1 MITQSMSII
10 QVEPALLFDSNIYL
24 VVGSERTALID
35 TGTGFAV
42 NSTID
47 SIKKGL
53 AGRKLDLIILTHRH
67 YDHVGGLRA
76 IIKEFSP
83 ELYAGP
89 EDAAPLREGDSE
101 STLGTKFGGSID
113 AMDVIDFREGDKL
126 DLGGHVLTPIYTPG
140 HTIGSICVLD
150 EVTKAL
156 FSGDTVFV
164 DGVGNT
170 MHPTGSD
177 KMLIESL
184 KKLSTLQF
192 DGLYPGHG
200 PVVQKDGTRFVVK
213 GLAQMGVKI

>member
-1 MITQSMSII
+1 MSIV
-10 QVEPALLFDSNIYL
+10 QVEPALLFDSNMYVIM
-24 VVGSERTALID
+24 GSERTALID

-42 NSTID
+42 NATID
-47 SIKKGL
+47 SIRKIL
-53 AGRKLDLIILTHRH
+53 DGRPLDIVILTHRH
-67 YDHVGGLRA
+67 YDHVGGLKG

-83 ELYAGP
+83 KLYAGP

-113 AMDVIDFREGDKL
+113 PMDVIDFREGDKL
-126 DLGGHVLTPIYTPG
+126 DLGGHVLSPIYTPG

-150 EVTKAL
+150 EVSGSL

-170 MHPTGSD
+170 THPTGSD

-184 KKLSTLQF
+184 RRLDGMQF
-192 DGLYPGHG
+192 NGLYPGHG
-200 PVVQKDGTRFVVK
+200 PAVGKDGHRFVEK
-213 GLAQMGVKI
+213 GLRMMGV

>member
-1 MITQSMSII
+1 MSIT
-10 QVEPALLFDSNIYL
+10 QVEPALLFDSNMYL
-24 VVGSERTALID
+24 IVGSERTALID

-42 NSTID
+42 DATID
-47 SIKKGL
+47 SLKKHLG
-53 AGRKLDLIILTHRH
+53 GRKLDIVILTHRH
-67 YDHVGGLRA
+67 YDHVGGLRG

-83 ELYAGP
+83 VLYAGP

-113 AMDVIDFREGDKL
+113 PMGVIDFCEGDRI
-126 DLGGHVLTPIYTPG
+126 DLGGHVLRSIYTPG

-150 EVTKAL
+150 EVTGSL

-170 MHPTGSD
+170 THPTGSE

-184 KKLSTLQF
+184 KKINDMQF
-192 DGLYPGHG
+192 NGLYPGHG
-200 PVVQKDGTRFVVK
+200 PFVTKDGHRFVEK
-213 GLAQMGVKI
+213 GLRLMGI

>member
-1 MITQSMSII
+1 MSII
-10 QVEPALLFDSNIYL
+10 QIEPALLFDSNMYL
-24 VVGSERTALID
+24 VIGSERTVLID

-47 SIKKGL
+47 SLKKGL
-53 AGRKLDLIILTHRH
+53 NGRSLDAVILTHRH

-83 ELYAGP
+83 KLYAGP
-89 EDAAPLREGDSE
+89 DDAKPLREGDSD

-113 AMDVIDFREGDKL
+113 PMDVIDFREGDRI
-126 DLGGHVLTPIYTPG
+126 DLGGHVLTPLYTPG

-150 EVTKAL
+150 EVSGSL

-170 MHPTGSD
+170 THPTGSE

-184 KKLSTLQF
+184 KRLNGIEF

-200 PVVQKDGTRFVVK
+200 PFVTKDGKRFVEK
-213 GLAQMGVKI
+213 GLRMMGV

>member
-1 MITQSMSII
+1 MSIV
-10 QVEPALLFDSNIYL
+10 QLEPALLFDSNMFL
-24 VVGSERTALID
+24 VIGSDRTALID

-42 NSTID
+42 DATIR
-47 SIKKGL
+47 SIKKEL
-53 AGRKLDLIILTHRH
+53 AGRKLDIVILTHRH

-83 ELYAGP
+83 MLYAGP
-89 EDAAPLREGDSE
+89 DDAEPLRRGDSD

-113 AMDVIDFREGDKL
+113 AMDVIDLHEGDRL
-126 DLGGHVLTPIYTPG
+126 DLGGHVLSPIYTPG

-150 EVTKAL
+150 EVSGSL

-170 MHPTGSD
+170 IHPTGSE
-177 KMLIESL
+177 KMLIDSL
-184 KKLSTLQF
+184 IKLKGIEF

-200 PVVQKDGTRFVVK
+200 PVVTKDGHRFVDK
-213 GLAQMGVKI
+213 GLKMMGA

>member
-1 MITQSMSII
+1 MSII
-10 QVEPALLFDSNIYL
+10 QIEPALLFDSNMYIII
-24 VVGSERTALID
+24 GSERTALID
-35 TGTGFAV
+35 TGTGFKV
-42 NSTID
+42 DSTID
-47 SIKKGL
+47 SIKDVLG
-53 AGRKLDLIILTHRH
+53 GRKLDIVILTHRH
-67 YDHVGGLRA
+67 YDHVGGLRG

-83 ELYAGP
+83 ALYAGP
-89 EDAAPLREGDSE
+89 DDAKPLREGDSD

-113 AMDVIDFREGDKL
+113 AMDVTDFCEGDKL
-126 DLGGHVLTPIYTPG
+126 DLGGHVLTPFYTPG

-150 EVTKAL
+150 ETTGSM

-170 MHPTGSD
+170 IHPTGSE

-184 KKLSTLQF
+184 KKLSTIQF

-200 PVVQKDGTRFVVK
+200 PAVQKDGMKYVVK

>member
-1 MITQSMSII
+1 MSII
-10 QVEPALLFDSNIYL
+10 QIEPALLFDSNMYL
-24 VVGSERTALID
+24 IIGSERTVLID

-47 SIKKGL
+47 SLKKGL
-53 AGRKLDLIILTHRH
+53 DGRPLDAVILTHRH

-83 ELYAGP
+83 KLYAGP
-89 EDAAPLREGDSE
+89 DDAKPLREGDSD

-113 AMDVIDFREGDKL
+113 PMEVIDFREGDRIN
-126 DLGGHVLTPIYTPG
+126 LGGHVLTPIYTPG

-150 EVTKAL
+150 EVSGSL

-170 MHPTGSD
+170 THPTGSE
-177 KMLIESL
+177 KLLIESL
-184 KKLSTLQF
+184 RRLNRIEF
-192 DGLYPGHG
+192 NGLYPGHG
-200 PVVQKDGTRFVVK
+200 PFVTKDGKRFVEK
-213 GLAQMGVKI
+213 GLRMMGV

>member
-1 MITQSMSII
+1 MSIVQI
-10 QVEPALLFDSNIYL
+10 EPALLFDSNMYVII
-24 VVGSERTALID
+24 GSERTALID
-35 TGTGFAV
+35 TGTGFKV
-42 NSTID
+42 DSTIE
-47 SIKKGL
+47 SIKEILG
-53 AGRKLDLIILTHRH
+53 GRKLDMVILTHRH
-67 YDHVGGLRA
+67 YDHVGGLRG
-76 IIKEFSP
+76 IIREFSP
-83 ELYAGP
+83 ALYAGP
-89 EDAAPLREGDSE
+89 DDAEPLRKGDSE

-113 AMDVIDFREGDKL
+113 AMDVKDFREGDKL
-126 DLGGHVLTPIYTPG
+126 DLGGHFLTPFYTPG

-150 EVTKAL
+150 EMTGAM

-184 KKLSTLQF
+184 KKLSTIQF

-200 PVVQKDGTRFVVK
+200 PVVQKDGMRYVVK

>member
-1 MITQSMSII
+1 MSIV
-10 QVEPALLFDSNIYL
+10 QLEPALLFDSNIYL
-24 VVGSERTALID
+24 VSGSQRAALID

-42 NSTID
+42 SSTIG
-47 SIKKGL
+47 SLKQEL
-53 AGRKLDLIILTHRH
+53 RGRDLDMVIITHRH
-67 YDHVGGLRA
+67 YDHVGGLRE

-83 ELYAGP
+83 AIYAGP
-89 EDAAPLREGDSE
+89 DDAVPLREGDSD

-113 AMDVIDFREGDKL
+113 PMDVIDFREGDRI

-150 EVTKAL
+150 EVSGSL
-156 FSGDTVFV
+156 FSGDTLFV

-177 KMLIESL
+177 SMLIDSL
-184 KKLSTLQF
+184 RKLEKIQF

-200 PVVQKDGTRFVVK
+200 PAVPNNGHRFVAK
-213 GLAQMGVKI
+213 GLRLMGVSE

>member
-1 MITQSMSII
+1 MSIVQI
-10 QVEPALLFDSNIYL
+10 EPALLFDSNMYL
-24 VVGSERTALID
+24 IMGSEMTALID

-42 NSTID
+42 DSTIS

-53 AGRKLDLIILTHRH
+53 GGRKLDIVILTHRH

-83 ELYAGP
+83 KLYAGP
-89 EDAAPLREGDSE
+89 DDAAPLREGDSE

-113 AMDVIDFREGDKL
+113 PMDVTDFREGDRL
-126 DLGGHVLTPIYTPG
+126 DLGGHVLTPFMTPG

-150 EVTKAL
+150 ETTGSM

-177 KMLIESL
+177 RMLIDSL
-184 KKLSTLQF
+184 KKLEKIEF
-192 DGLYPGHG
+192 EALYPGHG
-200 PVVQKDGTRFVVK
+200 PFVTKDGKKYVSK
-213 GLAQMGVKI
+213 GLKLMGE